1 MKYGRIKRIS
11 TENGIGCRTSLF
23 VSGCRRH
30 CRNCQNA
37 EAWSFDYG
45 EEFTED
51 IEEYILM
58 SLEPWYVDGLSVLGG
73 EPLEPENMAVLLPF
87 LQKVRARYPG
97 KDIWLYTGFTYEDVK
112 DLPILRYVDILVD
125 GEYIDDLRDLT
136 LAFRG
141 SSNQRIIKLK

>member
-1 MKYGRIKRIS
+1 MKYGKIKRIS
-11 TENGIGCRTSLF
+11 TENGTGCRTSLF

-30 CRNCQNA
+30 CRSCQNA

-87 LQKVRARYPG
+87 LQKVKARYPG

-112 DLPILRYVDILVD
+112 DLPILQYVDILVD